1 MCRLDYQ
8 SDILEAIHAFCRDK
22 GITKGYVSVIGAV
35 SGATIA
41 YYDQNKKEYRNLK
54 ASEAM
59 EIVSCQGNISLRDG
73 APFAHLHIVLSDHS
87 GRTLAG
93 HLMPSSKV
101 FAGEAYIQELIGQ
114 ELVRDYDEQTGLFLW
129 KL

>member
-1 MCRLDYQ
+1 ME
-8 SDILEAIHAFCRDK
+8 SIHAFCRSK

-35 SGATIA
+35 SAATIA
-41 YYDQNKKEYRNLK
+41 YYDQSKKEYRNLK
-54 ASEAM
+54 ADEAM

-73 APFAHLHIVLSDHS
+73 APFAHLHIVLSDHN
-87 GRTLAG
+87 GRTMAG
-93 HLMPSSKV
+93 HLMPGSKV
-101 FAGEAYIQELIGQ
+101 FAGEAYIQELIGR